1 MTEILQVGDIVLVN
15 KPTPEEYC
23 LITHPRFQNDYTSWK
38 NLEAYIGQIGCVTEV
53 STSGFDGRTRVYVNP
68 CNEDT
73 EFLRDKDTLD
83 EEGGFFTT
91 TSHLELVRE
100 SPFRSRVM
108 TSGVPRQLIG
118 TLLPTVTTTVPD
130 GLEFYVFVVPCQKD
144 FDFLQDRHALRH
156 VEGFFIAQS
165 QVELVCMSS
174 LRTHKIPVTMGGSL
188 VGLSVPS
195 IASPVPDGVLLYGG
209 GTVPK
214 GCHVSQ
220 VGDYVDTIGIEVDSE
235 DGYVGS
241 WRIPYTSL
249 KPSFTTF

>member
-108 TSGVPRQLIG
+108 TSGVPRQLIE

-130 GLEFYVFVVPCQKD
+130 GLELNYDTTEGGRF
-144 FDFLQDRHALRH
+144 H
-156 VEGFFIAQS
+156 VGFIAFNGTDVLD
-165 QVELVCMSS
+165 VEVFDKNDD
-174 LRTHKIPVTMGGSL
+174 RIGGSL
-188 VGLSVPS
+188 
-195 IASPVPDGVLLYGG
+195 
-209 GTVPK
+209 
-214 GCHVSQ
+214 
-220 VGDYVDTIGIEVDSE
+220 
-235 DGYVGS
+235 
-241 WRIPYTSL
+241 RIPYTAFEQ
-249 KPSFTTF
+249 SFTTF